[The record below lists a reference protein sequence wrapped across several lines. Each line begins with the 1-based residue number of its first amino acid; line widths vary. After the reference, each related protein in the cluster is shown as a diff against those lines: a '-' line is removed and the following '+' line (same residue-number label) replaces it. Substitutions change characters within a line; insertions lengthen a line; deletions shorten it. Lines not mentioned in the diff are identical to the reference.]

1 MVYKLAEKKRSAHV
15 ILCMRVFLVK
25 ENVFIPAK
33 VVNLCALIIFMFLQL
48 ILYFHMLLNCSTN
61 GFLIISAEIFFCF
74 I

>member
-1 MVYKLAEKKRSAHV
+1 
-15 ILCMRVFLVK
+15 MRVFLVK

-61 GFLIISAEIFFCF
+61 GFLIISAEFFFVSFRDYTPETIQKKRIFL
-74 I
+74 